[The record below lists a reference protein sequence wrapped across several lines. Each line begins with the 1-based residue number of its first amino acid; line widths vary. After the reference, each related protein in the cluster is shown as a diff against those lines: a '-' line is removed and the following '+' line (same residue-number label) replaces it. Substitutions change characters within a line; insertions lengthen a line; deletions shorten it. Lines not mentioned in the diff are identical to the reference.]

1 MLTLWMAFGMA
12 LASAIVLTP
21 LARSFALWLGIVD
34 RPDGGR
40 KLQKRAVPLFGGV
53 AVYLA
58 LVLGVLVATF
68 FADEQQPELLEL
80 SRVLIAATG
89 FVCLFGCVDDTWDLS
104 PRFKLLLQTCS
115 VLPIVLEGYSIERLY
130 AFGQPFELGWLGVP
144 ITVLWLVACINAL
157 NLLDGMDGLASLV
170 GLSTAAMLAI
180 IALNLGHSH
189 VSLIA
194 IALAGALVGFLLY
207 NLPPASIYLGDS
219 GSMVIGMVIGLLGM
233 QAALKTPA
241 TLSIT
246 APAVL
251 MSIPMLDTLLAIV
264 RRKLSGQRFD
274 SADRGHIHHRLLERG
289 LNNWQALGVIGL
301 LCVLTG
307 SAAAAAIFLRSD
319 GVAWAIALSLVVFL
333 VRLRVFGHHE
343 LALVKLT
350 IATALVR
357 LVQRM
362 INSLRPRACH
372 AHAAENPDFAAAWTE
387 LIEEVRPW
395 STISLELSSG
405 WGALAARRHTWR
417 LAGWLPDAALEWSF
431 VVSFRGQRDHCC
443 ELRLGGQGHQAIE
456 PWQQTRVVQ
465 VLTAFCQHW
474 SEHAEQI
481 PASQHWS
488 DASDGGIVGL
498 PATLSVHPAAKA
510 A

>member
-1 MLTLWMAFGMA
+1 MLPLWIAFGVA
-12 LASAIVLTP
+12 LASAIALTP
-21 LARSFALWLGIVD
+21 LARALALRLEIVD
-34 RPDGGR
+34 QPDGRR
-40 KLQKRAVPLFGGV
+40 KLQKRPVPLFGGV
-53 AVYLA
+53 AVYLS
-58 LVLGVLVATF
+58 LVLG
-68 FADEQQPELLEL
+68 LLAANFLAGEAYPQLFEL

-89 FVCLFGCVDDTWDLS
+89 FVCLFGCIDDTWDLS
-104 PRFKLLLQTCS
+104 PRFKLLLQVCS

-130 AFGQPFELGWLGVP
+130 VFGQPFELGWLGVP

-180 IALNLGHSH
+180 IALNLGHPH

-194 IALAGALVGFLLY
+194 IALAGALAGFLLY

-219 GSMVIGMVIGLLGM
+219 GSMVIGMVVGLLGM

-264 RRKLSGQRFD
+264 RRKLTGQRID
-274 SADRGHIHHRLLERG
+274 TADRGHIHHRLLDRG

-301 LCVLTG
+301 LCLLTG
-307 SAAAAAIFLRSD
+307 AAAVTAIFIPSD
-319 GVAWAIALSLVVFL
+319 GLAWAIALSLVVFL

-350 IATALVR
+350 VATALVR

-362 INSLRPRACH
+362 VSSLRARASD
-372 AHAAENPDFAAAWTE
+372 APASDDRDFAAAWPA

-395 STISLELSSG
+395 STTSLELNGGSG
-405 WGALAARRHTWR
+405 VGTCHRHTWR
-417 LAGWLPDAALEWSF
+417 LASWLPNSAVEWSF
-431 VVSFRGQRDHCC
+431 TASFRGQGERSC
-443 ELRLGGQGHQAIE
+443 EVRLVGQGPQAIE

-465 VLTAFCQHW
+465 ILTAFCQYW
-474 SEHAEQI
+474 TEHAEHV
-481 PASQHWS
+481 PASLHWS
-488 DASDGGIVGL
+488 DASDGRIIGL
-498 PATLSVHPAAKA
+498 PAALTVHHAAKA